1 MPVEIEDSAW
11 PIVTLRIRGVIS
23 CEEEDRFIGA
33 SVAFP
38 DRGERYVVVIDLLEA
53 KTPSSRFVREQAA
66 AIGKREEML
75 GTYCAGIAFVID
87 SAMLRGGVRA
97 VFSLSPAFESARR
110 CDDCRGGVPLGGVKT
125 RHVLKVGSSRCD
137 GCGFPL
143 VHCSPRGTWHLL
155 AVGWL

>member
-97 VFSLSPAFESARR
+97 VFHFHRPSSPHVVVTTVEEACRWAESR
-110 CDDCRGGVPLGGVKT
+110 
-125 RHVLKVGSSRCD
+125 
-137 GCGFPL
+137 
-143 VHCSPRGTWHLL
+143 L
-155 AVGWL
+155 ATS